1 MINYLRHI
9 TVCAKLSQ
17 FKKVANYYQNIT
29 LQFTVYLTP
38 LFIMINKVFFKNYQE
53 QNIIFIR
60 YIMQSPSS

>member
-38 LFIMINKVFFKNYQE
+38 LFIMINKVFF
-53 QNIIFIR
+53 
-60 YIMQSPSS
+60 